1 MLELFEI
8 FETAMILCFGASW
21 PFNVVK
27 SWKTK
32 TAKGKSLPFLV
43 LILVG
48 YVFGIVSKF
57 INPSYMANIGPGIK
71 WLVLASYFFNFTMVS
86 IDFILY
92 FRNRHYDKLK
102 AVEATKESVEAIE
115 AAVSNM
121 VENVAGMEETISEIR
136 GVMEEMKAEAAEQL
150 GEPSVSEEA
159 TDTSSENTDE
169 DNSEN
174 SSESQAE

>member
-57 INPSYMANIGPGIK
+57 INPSYMANIGTGIK

-92 FRNRHYDKLK
+92 FRNRYYDKLK
-102 AVEATKESVEAIE
+102 AAEATKESVEAIE
-115 AAVSNM
+115 TAVSNM
-121 VENVAGMEETISEIR
+121 TESVAGMEDAISEIR

-150 GEPSVSEEA
+150 GESQISVESE
-159 TDTSSENTDE
+159 DTSAESPVEE
-169 DNSEN
+169 KNSN
-174 SSESQAE
+174 SSESQPE